1 MKIIKYFIVGSIAAL
16 TDFSLFYIFTKLLKY
31 NYMMVAFISYAIAT
45 YINYILSTK
54 YVFQSGT
61 KYSKKVEISLIYL
74 ISGVAIGINQISL
87 YLLIDVL
94 FVEML
99 ISKVIATAIT
109 FFWNYFLRKN
119 FIFKEN
125 INKKKGKNIID

>member
-1 MKIIKYFIVGSIAAL
+1 MKIIKYSIVGSIAAL
-16 TDFSLFYIFTKLLKY
+16 TDFSLFYIFAKLLKY
-31 NYMMVAFISYAIAT
+31 NYMVVAFTSYAIAT

-61 KYSKKVEISLIYL
+61 KYSKKIEISLIYL

-119 FIFKEN
+119 FIFKES

>member
-16 TDFSLFYIFTKLLKY
+16 TDFSLYHIFAKLLKY

>member
-1 MKIIKYFIVGSIAAL
+1 MKIIKYSIVGSIAAL
-16 TDFSLFYIFTKLLKY
+16 TDFSLFYIFAKLLKY
-31 NYMMVAFISYAIAT
+31 NYMVVAFISYAIAT

-54 YVFQSGT
+54 FVFQSGT